1 VARTLDPVAY
11 AVRRDAFVDAAQE
24 LIVTR
29 GYERM
34 SIQDVLDRA
43 DASRGAF
50 YHYFDSKEGLLT
62 AVIDRMAEAAI
73 ATLQPMVDDPGLTA
87 AEKFER
93 LFAGIAQ
100 WKHDRKDL
108 VLAVLDI
115 WRSDDN
121 AIVRERYRRDVI
133 VRVVPLL
140 TDIIRQGMAEGTFEV
155 ASAEDTA
162 RMLVMVIAGMGDLAG
177 DLFVGRRDGTVTFE
191 EVERTFQSYRQS
203 ADRLL
208 GASPG
213 TLTFVSDDT
222 LNEWFG

>member
-1 VARTLDPVAY
+1 MARTLDPVAY